1 MNDINLHT
9 WFTDREL
16 DYCPKHF
23 VKSTTP
29 ITKESKLW
37 ILERLTGRFYLQS
50 NYMKVPHMNLNASV
64 GRTIYPNI
72 TDEVPYFEDPAEATL
87 YELTWS

>member
-23 VKSTTP
+23 VKSNTV

-37 ILERLTGRFYLQS
+37 ILERLTGRFYIQS
-50 NYMKVPHMNLNASV
+50 QTIKMPTLNLPASL
-64 GRTIYPNI
+64 GRTVYPNF
-72 TDEVPYFEDPAEATL
+72 TDEVPYFEDPSEATL